1 MEKGTRKRKLRDR
14 ICSAVL
20 AFSVIATMLPT
31 MMFSASAADRTITIN
46 DSTQGNADLQQAFA
60 EAQNGDV
67 ITVELNT
74 NLTLSAPLK
83 CPAGVSLTIN
93 GNGNT
98 ITAVKGGPFTGEV
111 YMLDIGDSDES
122 KTSSLTLNN
131 ITFNGNGGTGGVS
144 ARLCNFVGNGLI
156 IENTYYREAGAA
168 AGLSLW
174 NYAKTFGGP
183 RFTSTLTN
191 CIFRNNIA
199 ETNNTTA
206 GGGLYIDNGSK
217 VTITGCTFEN
227 NKSHSGAGLY
237 AYGDDTIVTI
247 DSTTKFIG
255 NQAGQRG
262 GAIHSH
268 ATVICEGT
276 QFARNSSGQFGG
288 AIYVSANIDSQ
299 NRQHFGAV
307 VLKNIKI
314 QNHSAGSAGGAVY
327 IADNAA
333 LFCYTG
339 TVIKDNLITTDEAPA
354 PYDQNNV
361 FVQTSNSKLVAAAD
375 IVPDSIGAS
384 TGNPYTKKDLV
395 FSTCTLE
402 ATSFPN
408 VRQYVT
414 GFDPNYDMSTNETNY
429 DAFFYDSEGWTLVKD
444 EEHPEM
450 MYLMT
455 TSAADTGTV
464 IFDYNL
470 PGDAAEVYENQAV
483 DSTIDVPKYQNQE
496 VDGVTFKFL
505 GWYTDAEGGQRIGNT
520 VTVNPGT
527 TVYYAHWQLE
537 TSGGGGGGMGTGDMY
552 VGYFDYNIEGA
563 GVTSVYCAAGEFTW
577 TVEVDGE
584 SKTYTATLP
593 FQFPEDP
600 YRPGYTFL
608 GWATTSTAT
617 APNVDKNTWLPS
629 ENQNTVYGVW
639 EPDVHTLTWDAN
651 GGVGTTTTTQNYDE
665 VIVPPA
671 AEPTRDGYTFAGWYI
686 DANCTVPLSSSA
698 TVHSDQT
705 FYAAWTSEKVIVT
718 YYDTRQGTTVV
729 GTQEYNY
736 GDVLTP
742 LNEMEDTDGQFF
754 IRWET
759 EDGKEANSIGE
770 LTSAVLTYHRGSN
783 GGDVSS
789 DAGYWELN
797 LYAVWQE
804 QTTDYITTIRWN
816 DLSNNDG
823 CRPQSIHLGLLSS
836 VSDRVVAEQTV
847 ATIDADEQT
856 VTFTDLPI
864 TTADSSVEKITYKVF
879 MIGYTDSDGTYREI
893 KDTAATSGE
902 LIGSSASDY
911 DDTTSTVYRYAIN
924 TYTTGAAA
932 AEYSGTIS
940 LDHDLITTG
949 DDVQFSI
956 QWDDQSNNDGVRPS
970 AVTLVLYANGL
981 KVADH
986 PLHNSG
992 TGVVSVSPSNCDVS
1006 DDGNVWT
1013 YTFKDYQKYTGGQ
1026 AIDYTVAVTNDDQ
1039 VTTFNGNGYST
1050 KYLNSANP
1058 AIGDAHGAIISRD
1071 IELTTKT
1078 VTVEWDDESNR
1089 DNLRPET
1096 ITVTLSAY
1104 QWNNQTYRWEE
1115 VLVDTADISGG
1126 ADNDTWTH
1134 EFTDLPVFHG
1144 GQRIIYRAAITSDL
1158 NAHIPEGA
1166 NGYTSTS
1173 NELNIVV
1180 SHNRNVKSVTSTIE
1194 WADNQNN
1201 DQIRPS
1207 TIIVQLYADGVKL
1220 DGAQYAQLLSGDLT
1234 ADTWT
1239 ATFNNLPVYRD
1250 GEQGEEIVY
1259 TISAEEAVEGSL
1271 YGTYI
1276 SDANG
1281 EEEEIVR
1288 YTASYMSAAGET
1300 TDDLQQSAYPYVKLT
1315 HGTDQGTVNIYA
1327 SWHDDQNRD
1336 GKRPSSIQVDL
1347 YKQVGSEKTF
1357 VQTYTVTAGRDNSW
1371 TYSVSGLPLNEN
1383 GQKITYLVDV
1393 NEDFRQQLEQS
1404 GYTCTMEG
1412 STVHLYYT
1420 PAVGYV
1426 TGHINWNDNG
1436 DNDNLRPDS
1445 VTATL
1450 YANGKSTGQTLE
1462 LNEDNGWTQTWQDVD
1477 SYYNDNGT
1485 TGTPVVYT
1493 IVVEVPNGYT
1503 VSYTPES
1510 TTTINPQ
1517 TINID
1522 LTHETDQQ
1530 ALDATIYWN
1539 DNSDQDGRRPDS
1551 VNIQL
1556 YANGE
1561 KVVGQTADVTGD
1573 GDVWTT
1579 SFSGL
1584 DKYENG
1590 EPIDYT
1596 IRLNDNTGRTY
1607 EALTAGMNLY
1617 LSYDAVVADMSV
1629 SFRFDDR
1636 NDADGVRPD
1645 ALYLNLTADGVPID
1659 EADYKRTVNF
1669 DTDGVTWN
1677 FSDLPVYSTNGTKIR
1692 YNATVEL
1699 SADYGATDYTVT
1711 TSRDV
1716 ELSETNSNNNQII
1729 VTLSRSSD
1737 TGTETGHIYWFDA
1750 NNQRGNRPD
1759 SLTIV
1764 VRSDASTAVVGT
1776 YTINSETGK
1785 VTDAKGSEV
1794 GSVTVSEWGSDGS
1807 SCWTYTIEGLTQN
1820 AIYDGVSNEIFYTAT
1835 ANTTGV
1841 TSWYT
1846 VSDGISLDI
1855 ALTHKNYLDD
1865 VGSSTQDFT
1874 VTLSW
1879 LDNSNAWGYR
1889 PDTTGVDI
1897 ALLANGVE
1905 YDTIHLT
1912 QTNAVS
1918 GNDASWSYVFEDLPT
1933 YLNGNAVVW
1942 TAQIE
1947 DIAKYTETTANHDDY
1962 ATITMTQSIGFD
1974 FTVNWNDADDDD
1986 AARPDEVTVEIYGDG
2001 TKAGEVTLTGDGNSW
2016 TGSIT
2021 DLPVWRTV
2029 GTTIP
2034 VAYSFRWSD
2043 ATGSELID
2051 NYYTA
2056 TPTHDGAPVDTDS
2069 FYWISAT
2076 EWGAID
2082 GGLNDLTGQYQ
2093 WETTL
2098 TRNQETRDVY
2108 ADILWDD
2115 DGNRDG
2121 LRPESIAVQLLAN
2134 GEPAGDPVTLTGGS
2148 TDSSWPVKW
2157 EAQNVYDGGK
2167 PIVYTVEVVTI
2178 PDGYAATSDSTGL
2191 NITLTHTPEITNVT
2205 GTVNWDDSSEA
2216 HYEYNSQGEL
2226 IRSWYGIERVDVFMQ
2241 LLINGE
2247 PYGDPIEIP
2256 ASGYEQEDG
2265 TLAIYASYT
2274 WQDVFVHENEGESNK
2289 YTISV
2294 YSPEL
2299 DALLEDGY
2307 TQTYNFEEAYKPA
2320 TTIQHTYY
2328 DVRGTVWY
2336 LYNSSD
2342 EFRLADVPV
2351 TAYLYNEEEDT
2362 YTSVGSAVTDE
2373 NGEYEIR
2380 NIPQGLITVRATYEY
2395 GDYTY
2400 AGSVGVQLNLC
2411 DQDNV
2416 DLIVNRDAQTDSD
2429 LYRYSASGRAYYQT
2443 DRTDDSTRTAVPAGS
2458 VVLLYK
2464 ITDTAENAQYIGM
2477 TTTDESGAYSFDSLE
2492 SGTYLVNV
2500 VFNYADGTYTY
2511 DNSDAQADGL
2521 TFRISG
2527 ADTSWPDIVKQVN
2540 AQVEPGPDPD
2550 PGEEPDP
2557 EPELPE
2563 PCVVDGMVYFSDNGQ
2578 HTTDPVEGV
2587 DVYIYAA
2594 DNNALV
2600 GQAVTGADGHWSIEG
2615 IGAGNYIGV
2624 FSYAGSTSRVLH
2636 FTVTDD
2642 DFETGTYTA
2651 ATQYFDRQ
2659 SDVSTA
2665 MIRGVVLD
2673 ETGSQTSALVQI
2685 LSESGDIV
2693 DVAYTDKDGFYSFTV
2708 QSGQTYRVKIV
2719 SVDRETEYL
2728 TAGDPDDE
2736 YTTLD
2741 YYTVS
2746 GNFSIDGAAQSG
2758 ATVVLYKVDGD
2769 NAAGSPV
2776 TATLTDGSG
2785 NYTLQVMEAGN
2796 YRITMYRDG
2805 QVYANHMVSVG
2816 YQEYEPIVTGSD
2828 GSYTISGSEPDG
2840 YDSGILYDISTN
2852 VVRRISEFGAGTS
2865 YRFDSLPAGTYMLE
2879 LVQGGAMT
2887 RYYIDAPDTVI
2898 DVNHYITVSGSV
2910 TGSDG
2915 NPVLGAVVTLLNSD
2929 GEQVG
2934 EQTVITNGSYEYSG
2948 LPAGE
2953 YTVQI
2958 DKPVAGTELVSKTT
2972 EEPDSYGASYPG
2984 GMPDGSVWSWNMNAV
2999 TVSGTVTDQTGAPV
3013 EGATV
3018 VLKLD
3023 SDPDKAYGVTTN
3035 ENGQWSMGVMDGS
3048 YTASAM
3054 FEADAEHIYH
3064 SVNDVPVTVS
3074 GNDVSGVE
3082 LTINRYTVSG
3092 SVVRDGDDQPIAGA
3106 DVTITYPDGTEVWT
3120 GKSGDDGSFT
3130 APLFPDDYQVSV
3142 SYEDQAANADITV
3155 DDDMDLTLRVGIPI
3169 TISGT
3174 VYDTDGQPV
3183 SDGIVYYDGPAS
3195 GRVYTN
3201 EDGLYTI
3208 SLTASQTG
3216 RYTLYATAAGNT
3228 SETVTVDVQTDTTQD
3243 LTLKDDGGSE
3253 PDPGS
3258 EHMIT
3263 GVVVD
3268 NEGNRLANALVTVVY
3283 GDDKTKTVETSTS
3296 DNGSFRVNV
3305 PDGTFYLSA
3314 VYEAPNGYSYQTNGD
3329 STVHVN
3335 GSDVTDIVLA
3345 VSLSYEVRV
3354 SVVDT
3359 TGAPVEGATVTYSG
3373 ASTGEATTGSD
3384 GMAILQLAGGKYDFK
3399 ATIGNRE
3406 SGTQTVEINKATDI
3420 KLTVGTTGIEY
3431 EPPTVE
3437 SHDNTISGYVVDPQG
3452 NTVAGADVT
3461 LLKWNVAT
3469 EDWDVI
3475 KTTVSNGDGYYEFTG
3490 LDDGRYRVD
3499 TSFTQSG
3506 TVSTEAGSYQITGY
3520 ALDNGGNPYVHAT
3533 VNLYDAAGE
3542 TLLQTVYTSENG
3554 YYEFTNLEYAD
3565 YVVEIIP
3572 EGDEGVYTTK
3582 ETVSAQPGGA
3592 VIEGTVID
3600 VNGDPIAGAT
3610 VVVSGEGGDWSMTT
3624 TDNGEYRFEVPA
3636 AGDYTVTITYP
3647 DSTVVT
3653 TDGSYQPDPDDPTAP
3668 VLNADNFTISGYVH
3682 DTDGKVIS
3690 GATVI
3695 LQNKNGDQIDETT
3708 TDGNG
3713 YYEFTNV
3720 RPGQY
3725 TVIVISGENRQKYD
3739 VDTGDAG
3746 DPDEPNPPDPQ
3757 DSITVS
3763 GTVVTDHKKPLAGAA
3778 IIVRNLDT
3786 GAEVTLTADADGR
3799 FDTGEMDLG
3808 RYEIVASYTHKY
3820 GTNSSDPLHTTT
3832 SQKDAVLVITLSY
3845 VADVNGDGN
3854 DETVYAGKDDT
3865 FDTEDDFYQADT
3877 NDDGIKEDV
3886 YAGEDKTPGTED
3898 DFYLSDPDKD
3908 GEDEKVFVDV
3918 DRIPGTE
3925 DDYYLS
3931 DPDKDGEDEKVTA
3944 GEDETIGTKDD
3955 YYHSD
3960 PDGDGEDEQVFVGDD
3975 TKPGTEDDWYLDD
3988 DGNPVYLGV
3997 TVTFNGNGGT
4007 VNGKST
4013 ISVAK
4018 DSITTLPTASRD
4030 NYTFDGWY
4038 TAASGGNKLSLGDIA
4053 ALEVNTTVYAH
4064 WTESTGGNP
4073 GGGSG
4078 GGGGSTGGG
4087 GGGGAGGD
4095 TETPTDPTEPT
4106 DPTTPPETILT
4117 DDHIAYVSGYE
4128 DGTVRPE
4135 ANITRAEVAMIFYRL
4150 LSDDA
4155 RSQYEMTVESYSDV
4169 ASGAW
4174 YATAV
4179 ATLSNAGILSG
4190 YEDGTFR
4197 PDATITRA
4205 EFATIAARF
4214 DTNDTAGSGSFTDIA
4229 GHWAEQY
4236 IKRAYTLGWV
4246 NGYSDG
4252 SFHPDADITRAEAVT
4267 LINRVLGRDSLT
4279 ADSLLDGMTEWPD
4292 NPTSAWY
4299 YLAMQE
4305 ATNGHDCEMVDNVE
4319 VWTALK

>member
-1 MEKGTRKRKLRDR
+1 MSKLKKSSVFRR
-14 ICSAVL
+14 FTAFLL
-20 AFSVIATMLPT
+20 AFCCLFSMLPT
-31 MMFSASAADRTITIN
+31 AMAADGDENLQYRYVWLVSQPGMYLRFEPDGSVWIKDQDPAMNGKEYRLSRTTY
-46 DSTQGNADLQQAFA
+46 
-60 EAQNGDV
+60 E
-67 ITVELNT
+67 
-74 NLTLSAPLK
+74 
-83 CPAGVSLTIN
+83 
-93 GNGNT
+93 
-98 ITAVKGGPFTGEV
+98 GEDV
-111 YMLDIGDSDES
+111 YMLLDGQGHPSYTDPEEGIGYIGMETLFNKATQPFVPNWPDAEFEYVDGSAQPLDKNAVTEENQGYTYWAGNIQG
-122 KTSSLTLNN
+122 TSNRCYVYEGPGAWDQCTEDQPSTIKV
-131 ITFNGNGGTGGVS
+131 ITFNQEDFSTDPNGVS
-144 ARLCNFVGNGLI
+144 I
-156 IENTYYREAGAA
+156 YYAQV
-168 AGLSLW
+168 
-174 NYAKTFGGP
+174 
-183 RFTSTLTN
+183 RFLASDLQP
-191 CIFRNNIA
+191 
-199 ETNNTTA
+199 
-206 GGGLYIDNGSK
+206 YVD
-217 VTITGCTFEN
+217 
-227 NKSHSGAGLY
+227 
-237 AYGDDTIVTI
+237 
-247 DSTTKFIG
+247 
-255 NQAGQRG
+255 QA
-262 GAIHSH
+262 
-268 ATVICEGT
+268 VE
-276 QFARNSSGQFGG
+276 SGQ
-288 AIYVSANIDSQ
+288 AI
-299 NRQHFGAV
+299 
-307 VLKNIKI
+307 
-314 QNHSAGSAGGAVY
+314 
-327 IADNAA
+327 
-333 LFCYTG
+333 
-339 TVIKDNLITTDEAPA
+339 
-354 PYDQNNV
+354 
-361 FVQTSNSKLVAAAD
+361 
-375 IVPDSIGAS
+375 S
-384 TGNPYTKKDLV
+384 TGNGIDFNFGNNSMFLYQ
-395 FSTCTLE
+395 STEPL
-402 ATSFPN
+402 P
-408 VRQYVT
+408 
-414 GFDPNYDMSTNETNY
+414 DPELD
-429 DAFFYDSEGWTLVKD
+429 DQ
-444 EEHPEM
+444 
-450 MYLMT
+450 
-455 TSAADTGTV
+455 GTV
-464 IFDYNL
+464 IFDFNL
-470 PGDAAEVYENQAV
+470 PGYPASV
-483 DSTIDVPKYQNQE
+483 DYMEEAGTMVSVPGISTQE
-496 VDGVTFKFL
+496 VQGVTFIFK
-505 GWYTDAEGGQRIGNT
+505 GWYDRPEGGTQLTASQVEVPRADYDI
-520 VTVNPGT
+520 
-527 TVYYAHWQLE
+527 YYAQWELYVPDPDIPTVGE
-537 TSGGGGGGMGTGDMY
+537 GDMY
-552 VGYFDYNIEGA
+552 VGYFDYNLEGT

-577 TVEVDGE
+577 TVTVDGE
-584 SKTYTATLP
+584 SETYTATLP

-600 YRPGYTFL
+600 YRTGYRFL
-608 GWATTSTAT
+608 GWATTPDAT
-617 APNVDKNTWLPS
+617 APNVTNSWLPTRDD
-629 ENQNTVYGVW
+629 NTVYGVW
-639 EPDVHTLTWDAN
+639 EAIDYTLTWNAN
-651 GGVGTTTTTQNYDE
+651 GGQTTTTTQQKYNE
-665 VIVPPA
+665 MIVPPVT
-671 AEPTRDGYTFAGWYI
+671 EPTREGYTFGGWYL
-686 DANCTVPLSSSA
+686 DSNCTVPLASG
-698 TVHSDQT
+698 TQVKGDQT
-705 FYAAWTSEKVIVT
+705 FFASWLSEKVVVN
-718 YYDTRQGTTVV
+718 YYDTRQGTSLVS
-729 GTQEYNY
+729 TQEYNY

-742 LNEMEDTDGQFF
+742 LDPMEDTDGQYF

-759 EDGKEANSIGE
+759 EDGREANAIGN
-770 LTSAVLTYHRGSN
+770 LTSAVLTYHKGGN
-783 GGDVSS
+783 GDNVSS

-797 LYAVWQE
+797 LYAVWEE

-823 CRPQSIHLGLLSS
+823 CRPQSIKLGLLSS
-836 VSDRVVAEQTV
+836 VTDRVVAEQTV
-847 ATIDADEQT
+847 DVTGADEQT

-924 TYTTGAAA
+924 TYTTGATAS
-932 AEYSGTIS
+932 EYSGTIS

-992 TGVVSVSPSNCDVS
+992 TGIVSVSPSNCDVS
-1006 DDGNVWT
+1006 EDGNVWT
-1013 YTFKDYQKYTGGQ
+1013 YTFKDYQKYTDGQ

-1039 VTTFNGNGYST
+1039 ATAYNENGYST
-1050 KYLNSANP
+1050 KYLNSTNP
-1058 AIGDAHGAIISRD
+1058 AIGDATGAIISRD
-1071 IELTTKT
+1071 IELTNKT
-1078 VTVEWDDESNR
+1078 VTVQWDDESNR

-1096 ITVTLSAY
+1096 ITVTLTAY

-1115 VLVDTADISGG
+1115 VLVGTADISGG

-1166 NGYTSTS
+1166 NGYTATS

-1180 SHNRNVKSVTSTIE
+1180 SHNRNVKSVTGTIE

-1201 DQIRPS
+1201 DNIRPS

-1220 DGAQYAQLLSGDLT
+1220 DGAQYAQLLSGDMT
-1234 ADTWT
+1234 VNTWEY
-1239 ATFNNLPVYRD
+1239 TFHNLPVYRD

-1276 SDANG
+1276 STANG

-1288 YTASYMSAAGET
+1288 YTASYQTAAGET

-1357 VQTYTVTAGRDNSW
+1357 IQTYTVTAGRDNSW
-1371 TYSVSGLPLNEN
+1371 TYSVTGLPLNEN
-1383 GQKITYLVDV
+1383 GQEITYLVDV

-1450 YANGKSTGQTLE
+1450 YANGKSTGRTLE

-1493 IVVEVPNGYT
+1493 IVVDVPDGYT
-1503 VSYTPES
+1503 VSYIPES

-1517 TINID
+1517 TINIG

-1573 GDVWTT
+1573 GDIWTA

-1584 DKYENG
+1584 DKYADG
-1590 EPIDYT
+1590 ELIDYT

-1617 LSYDAVVADMSV
+1617 LSYNAVVADMSV

-1677 FSDLPVYSTNGTKIR
+1677 FSDLPVYSTNGTKIH

-1699 SADYGATDYTVT
+1699 SADYGATDYTVS

-1785 VTDAKGSEV
+1785 VTDSKGNEV

-1820 AIYDGVSNEIFYTAT
+1820 AVYDGVSNEIFYTAT

-1874 VTLSW
+1874 VNLSW

-1889 PDTTGVDI
+1889 PDTTGVDV

-1918 GNDASWSYVFEDLPT
+1918 GNGASWSYVFSDLPT
-1933 YLNGNAVVW
+1933 YLDGNAVVW
-1942 TAQIE
+1942 TAEIE

-1974 FTVNWNDADDDD
+1974 FTINWNDADDDD
-1986 AARPDEVTVEIYGDG
+1986 AARPDAVTVEIYGDG

-2043 ATGSELID
+2043 ATGNELID

-2056 TPTHDGAPVDTDS
+2056 TPTHDGALVDADS

-2134 GEPAGDPVTLTGGS
+2134 GEPSGDPVTLTGGS

-2167 PIVYTVEVVTI
+2167 PIVYTVEVVTV

-2191 NITLTHTPEITNVT
+2191 NITLTHTPETTDVT
-2205 GTVNWDDSSEA
+2205 GTVNWDDMSEA
-2216 HYEYNSQGEL
+2216 HYEYNSLGEL

-2241 LLINGE
+2241 LLINGK

-2265 TLAIYASYT
+2265 TLAAYASYT
-2274 WQDVFVHENEGESNK
+2274 WNDVFVHETEGETNV

-2299 DALLEDGY
+2299 DALLADGY

-2351 TAYLYNEEEDT
+2351 TAYLYDEEADT

-2429 LYRYSASGRAYYQT
+2429 LYRYSASGHAYYQT
-2443 DRTDDSTRTAVPAGS
+2443 DRTDDSTRTVVPAGS

-2464 ITDTAENAQYIGM
+2464 ITDTAANAQYIGM

-2527 ADTSWPDIVKQVN
+2527 ADTTWPDIVKQVN
-2540 AQVEPGPDPD
+2540 AQIEPGPEPD

-2557 EPELPE
+2557 EPDLPE

-2600 GQAVTGADGHWSIEG
+2600 GQAVTGADGHWSTEG
-2615 IGAGNYIGV
+2615 IGAGNYIAV

-2636 FTVTDD
+2636 FTITDD
-2642 DFETGTYTA
+2642 DFAAGTYTA

-2665 MIRGVVLD
+2665 TIRGVVLD
-2673 ETGSQTSALVQI
+2673 ETGGQTSALVQI

-2840 YDSGILYDISTN
+2840 YDSGILYDISTK
-2852 VVRRISEFGAGTS
+2852 VVKKVSEFGAGTG

-2929 GEQVG
+2929 GAQVG
-2934 EQTVITNGSYEYSG
+2934 EQTVITNGNYEYSG

-2972 EEPDSYGASYPG
+2972 EDPDSYGASYPG

-2999 TVSGTVTDQTGAPV
+2999 TVSGIVTDQKGEPV
-3013 EGATV
+3013 QGATV

-3074 GNDVSGVE
+3074 GTDVSGVE

-3106 DVTITYPDGTEVWT
+3106 DVKISYPDGTEVWT
-3120 GKSGDDGSFT
+3120 GKSGDDGTFT
-3130 APLFPDDYQVSV
+3130 APLFPDDYKVSV

-3195 GRVYTN
+3195 GRVYTG
-3201 EDGLYTI
+3201 EDGTYTI

-3216 RYTLYATAAGNT
+3216 RYELYATAAGNT

-3243 LTLKDDGGSE
+3243 LTLKANGGSE

-3268 NEGNRLANALVTVVY
+3268 NDGNRLANALVTVVY

-3335 GSDVTDIVLA
+3335 DADVTDIVLA

-3373 ASTGEATTGSD
+3373 ASTGESATDAD
-3384 GMAILQLAGGKYDFK
+3384 GIAVLQLAGGKYDFK

-3406 SGTQTVEINKATDI
+3406 SGKQTVEINKATEV

-3452 NTVAGADVT
+3452 NAVVGADVT

-3475 KTTVSNGDGYYEFTG
+3475 NTTVSNGDGYYEFTG
-3490 LDDGRYRVD
+3490 LDNGRYRVD
-3499 TSFTQSG
+3499 TSFTQAN
-3506 TVSTEAGSYQITGY
+3506 TVSTEASSYQITGY
-3520 ALDNGGNPYVHAT
+3520 ALDEGDNPYVHAT
-3533 VNLYDAAGE
+3533 VNLYDATGE
-3542 TLLQTVYTSENG
+3542 TLLQAVYTGEDG

-3572 EGDEGVYTTK
+3572 EGDEGAYTIK

-3592 VIEGTVID
+3592 VIEGTVTD
-3600 VNGDPIAGAT
+3600 VNGDAVAGAT

-3624 TDNGEYRFEVPA
+3624 TENGEYRFEVPA

-3653 TDGSYQPDPDDPTAP
+3653 TDGTYQPDPDDPTAP
-3668 VLNADNFTISGYVH
+3668 ALNADNFTISGYVH
-3682 DTDGKVIS
+3682 DTDGNIIS

-3695 LQNKNGDQIDETT
+3695 LQNKDGDQIDQTT

-3725 TVIVISGENRQKYD
+3725 TVIVISGENRQEYE

-3746 DPDEPNPPDPQ
+3746 SDPDEPNPPEPET
-3757 DSITVS
+3757 SITVT
-3763 GTVVTDHKKPLAGAA
+3763 GTVVTDHKMPLAGAS
-3778 IIVRNLDT
+3778 ITVRNLDT
-3786 GAEVTLTADADGR
+3786 GAETTLTADADGH
-3799 FDTGEMDLG
+3799 FDTGKMDLG
-3808 RYEIVASYTHKY
+3808 RYEIIASYTHQY

-3832 SQKDAVLVITLSY
+3832 SQEDAVLVIILSY
-3845 VADVNGDGN
+3845 VADVNGDSS
-3854 DETVYAGKDDT
+3854 DETIFAGKDDT

-3877 NDDGIKEDV
+3877 NDDGIKEDI
-3886 YAGEDKTPGTED
+3886 YAGNDKTPGTED

-3908 GEDEKVFVDV
+3908 GEDEKVFVDG
-3918 DRIPGTE
+3918 DRLPGTE

-3955 YYHSD
+3955 YYPSD
-3960 PDGDGEDEQVFVGDD
+3960 PDGDGDDEQVFVGDD
-3975 TKPGTEDDWYLDD
+3975 TKPGTEDDWYLGD
-3988 DGNPVYLGV
+3988 DGNPIYLGV
-3997 TVTFNGNGGT
+3997 TVTFNANGGT

-4013 ISVAK
+4013 ISVAQ
-4018 DSITTLPTASRD
+4018 DSITALPTASRD

-4038 TAASGGNKLSLGDIA
+4038 TAASGGDKLSLSDIV
-4053 ALEVNTTVYAH
+4053 ALEANTTVFAH
-4064 WTESTGGNP
+4064 WTESTGGNQ

-4087 GGGGAGGD
+4087 GGGGSIGGGG
-4095 TETPTDPTEPT
+4095 TETPTDPAEPT

-4150 LSDDA
+4150 LSDEA
-4155 RSQYEMTVESYSDV
+4155 HGQYETTVENYSDV

-4197 PDATITRA
+4197 PDASITRA

-4279 ADSLLDGMTEWPD
+4279 ADSLLNGMTEWPD
-4292 NPTSAWY
+4292 NPPSAWY

-4305 ATNGHDCEMVDNVE
+4305 ATNGHDCEMVNNVE